1 MEGLA
6 AIFIS
11 SFIIGLSGA
20 LMPGPVLTVTISETT
35 MRGFWAGPLIV
46 LGHAILEITLL
57 SLLILGFADLI
68 RNPGLL
74 GVVGITGGSLL
85 LWMSFDM
92 LRGIRCLRLDLSDGK
107 SAWGGPVAAGV
118 LTSLANP
125 YWIIWWATIGLGY
138 VIISMQ
144 FGFIGIA
151 VFFTGH
157 ILSDLVWYSAV
168 SLFVSR
174 GRRYIRDRIYR
185 GIVGACAVLLI
196 FFGIYF
202 GVTGIRYFI

>member
-1 MEGLA
+1 MEKLV

-20 LMPGPVLTVTISETT
+20 LMPGPVLTVAISETT
-35 MRGFWAGPLIV
+35 RRGFWAGPLIV

-57 SLLILGFADLI
+57 ALLILGFADLI
-68 RNPGLL
+68 KNPGLL
-74 GVVGITGGSLL
+74 GIVGIAGGAVLF
-85 LWMSFDM
+85 WMSFDM
-92 LRGIRCLRLDLSDGK
+92 LRGIRHLKLDLSGGK
-107 SAWGGPVAAGV
+107 SAWGGPVTAGI
-118 LTSLANP
+118 LMSLANP

-138 VIISMQ
+138 VIVSMQ
-144 FGFIGIA
+144 FGFTGVA
-151 VFFTGH
+151 VFFVGH

-174 GRRYIRDRIYR
+174 GRRYISDRIYR
-185 GIVGACAVLLI
+185 GIIGVCAVMLV

>member
-1 MEGLA
+1 VEKLA

-20 LMPGPVLTVTISETT
+20 LMPGPVLTVAISETT
-35 MRGFWAGPLIV
+35 RRGFWAGPLIV
-46 LGHAILEITLL
+46 LGHAILEVTLL
-57 SLLILGFADLI
+57 ALLVLGFADLI
-68 RNPGLL
+68 RKPGLM
-74 GVVGITGGSLL
+74 GVVGIAGGAVL

-92 LRGIRCLRLDLSDGK
+92 LRGVRHLRLDLSGGK
-107 SAWGGPVAAGV
+107 NAWGGPVTAGV

-144 FGFIGIA
+144 FGFIGLA
-151 VFFTGH
+151 AFFTGH
-157 ILSDLVWYSAV
+157 ILADLAWYSAV

-174 GRRYIRDRIYR
+174 GRKYISDRIYR
-185 GIVGACAVLLI
+185 GIIGGCAVMLI
-196 FFGIYF
+196 FFGVYF
-202 GVTGIRYFI
+202 GVTGVRYLT

>member
-1 MEGLA
+1 VEKLA
-6 AIFIS
+6 VIFIS

-20 LMPGPVLTVTISETT
+20 LMPGPVLTVAISETT
-35 MRGFWAGPLIV
+35 RRGFWAGPLIV

-57 SLLILGFADLI
+57 LLLILGFADI
-68 RNPGLL
+68 IKKPGLL
-74 GVVGITGGSLL
+74 GVVAIAGGAVL

-92 LRGIRCLRLDLSDGK
+92 LREIQHLKLDLSGGR
-107 SAWGGPVAAGV
+107 SAWGGPVTAGI

-138 VIISMQ
+138 VIVSMQ
-144 FGFIGIA
+144 LGFIGVA
-151 VFFTGH
+151 VFFAGH
-157 ILSDLVWYSAV
+157 ILSDLVWYSAI

-174 GRRYIRDRIYR
+174 GKRYISDRIYR
-185 GIVGACAVLLI
+185 VIIGACAFLLI

-202 GVTGIRYFI
+202 GVTGIRYLT

>member
-1 MEGLA
+1 MEKLA

-20 LMPGPVLTVTISETT
+20 LMPGPVLTLAISETT
-35 MRGFWAGPLIV
+35 RRGFWAGPLIV

-57 SLLILGFADLI
+57 VLLILGFADLI
-68 RNPGLL
+68 RKPGLL
-74 GVVGITGGSLL
+74 GVVGIAGGAVL

-92 LRGIRCLRLDLSDGK
+92 LRGIRHLRLDLSGGK
-107 SAWGGPVAAGV
+107 SAWGGPVTAGV

-144 FGFIGIA
+144 FGFIGVA

-174 GRRYIRDRIYR
+174 GRRYISDRIYR
-185 GIVGACAVLLI
+185 GIIGACAVLLI

-202 GVTGIRYFI
+202 GVTGIRHLI